1 MMNMNIQALMREA
14 QKMQKDLE
22 KTQKDLENT
31 DYTGES
37 SLVSVVFSGNMEMK
51 SISIKC
57 EDNFDQEDIEML
69 EDMILLAVNDAINK
83 INKDKESKM
92 GKYGK
97 GLSGLM

>member
-1 MMNMNIQALMREA
+1 MNMNIQALMREA

-31 DYTGES
+31 EYTGES

-51 SISIKC
+51 SIEIKC
-57 EDNFDQEDIEML
+57 EDEFDKDDVEML
-69 EDMILLAVNDAINK
+69 EDMVLLAVNDAIKK
-83 INKDKESKM
+83 INQDKESKL

-97 GLSGLM
+97 G